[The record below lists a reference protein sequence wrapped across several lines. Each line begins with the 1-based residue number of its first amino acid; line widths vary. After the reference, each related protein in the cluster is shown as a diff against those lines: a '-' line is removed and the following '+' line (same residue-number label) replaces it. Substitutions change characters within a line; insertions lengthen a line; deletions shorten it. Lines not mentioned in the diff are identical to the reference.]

1 MARKNFE
8 RAISTSPS
16 AGHERGI
23 IHIFLFRKFGKALL
37 AVRGA
42 EVSTLFCVP
51 PRVRGCTFRG
61 RSVRGKEG
69 GAMRAAALLALG
81 CAAGAGAW
89 WWWNASSSKADAPGA
104 PQPAEESPAC
114 PVREERADASSVP
127 AAVPVPTRVRQQRQA
142 PAPPPPPASG
152 VALPPG
158 AAAESSSP
166 ETTGVPAPPTPKTG
180 PERRKELVAAAA
192 RRKAASAEAAPAPD
206 QQTQSH
212 AQPGA
217 SVPEGAARRAHA
229 DDDAA
234 RATAAWAAMHAKGW
248 QCAAAAAE
256 ECASRA
262 PRAETWVSCRA
273 ARAAN
278 SKRTAAGAADGDDI
292 DFENGVWSVEDEDR
306 YSGAGGRGVS
316 AQDSAVALI
325 SMVLVGACYVALHVK
340 KKTARESC
348 AKPRKRTPGA

>member
-1 MARKNFE
+1 
-8 RAISTSPS
+8 
-16 AGHERGI
+16 
-23 IHIFLFRKFGKALL
+23 
-37 AVRGA
+37 
-42 EVSTLFCVP
+42 
-51 PRVRGCTFRG
+51 
-61 RSVRGKEG
+61 
-69 GAMRAAALLALG
+69 MRAAALLALG

-262 PRAETWVSCRA
+262 TRAETWVSCRA